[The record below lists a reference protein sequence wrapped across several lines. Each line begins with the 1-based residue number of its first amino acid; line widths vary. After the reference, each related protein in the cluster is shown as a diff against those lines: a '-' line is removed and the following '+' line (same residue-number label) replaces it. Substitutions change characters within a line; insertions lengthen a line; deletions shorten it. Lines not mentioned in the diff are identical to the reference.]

1 MHFQFFKQFDFVNST
16 LYLLAHLKFESFTQ
30 GELFLFFLCEGQH
43 GGKGLVAGE
52 FLIRVIQGLIQDLA
66 ESCSST
72 ALFNHFGKRW
82 L

>member
-1 MHFQFFKQFDFVNST
+1 
-16 LYLLAHLKFESFTQ
+16 
-30 GELFLFFLCEGQH
+30 
-43 GGKGLVAGE
+43 VAGE